1 MTVRLLPESAGAD
14 ARRLLAARG
23 LRSLADGF
31 VSILLPVYL
40 LALGLDAFQVGVLS
54 AATLFG
60 SAVLTLLVGLVAARF
75 SRRRLLLAAA
85 ALMAATGI
93 GFAVVTDFWPL
104 LIIAFVGTLNVSSGD
119 VTVFLPLEQAM
130 LAQTVADR
138 DRTALFARYSVAG
151 TLAGAVGTLIAA
163 VPELA
168 AERLPVAAVSAM
180 QAMFVLY
187 ALIGV
192 AAGLLYRGLAREGSG
207 TSEPATQPLRSSRR
221 TVYKLAALF
230 SVDAFAGGF
239 IVQSLLA
246 LWLFQAF
253 ELSVAVA
260 GQIFFWSNVLTA
272 VSFLAAV
279 PIARRIGLVNTMV
292 FSHLPANACLV
303 AIPFVGDLWTVIAL
317 LMVRSLLSQM
327 DVPTRTSYVMA
338 VVTPAERP
346 ATASLTSVPRSLASA
361 ASPLLAGHMLAVSG
375 FGWPLMVAGLLKI
388 VYDLALLFQFRH
400 LRPPEERPS

>member
-1 MTVRLLPESAGAD
+1 VTGLLPDSAGAD
-14 ARRLLAARG
+14 AWRLLAARG

-60 SAVLTLLVGLVAARF
+60 SATLTLLVGLVAARF

-138 DRTALFARYSVAG
+138 DRTALFARYSVVG
-151 TLAGAVGTLIAA
+151 TLAGAIGTLIAA

-168 AERLPVAAVSAM
+168 AARLPVAAVPAM

-192 AAGLLYRGLAREGSG
+192 AAGLLYRGLARADGA
-207 TSEPATQPLRSSRR
+207 TPEPATEPLRSSRR

-253 ELSVAVA
+253 QLSVAVA

-346 ATASLTSVPRSLASA
+346 AAASLTSVPRSLASA
-361 ASPLLAGHMLAVSG
+361 ASPLLAGHMLAVSA
-375 FGWPLMVAGLLKI
+375 FGWPLVVAGLLKI

-400 LRPPEERPS
+400 LRPPEERPP

>member
-1 MTVRLLPESAGAD
+1 MPRLLPDSAGAD

-60 SAVLTLLVGLVAARF
+60 SAALTLLVGLVAARF

-85 ALMAATGI
+85 ALMGATGV

-130 LAQTVADR
+130 LAQAVADR
-138 DRTALFARYSVAG
+138 DRTALFARYSLVG
-151 TLAGAVGTLIAA
+151 TLAGAVGTLFAA

-168 AERLPVAAVSAM
+168 AARLPVAAIPAM

-187 ALIGV
+187 ALIGA
-192 AAGLLYRGLAREGSG
+192 AAGVLYRGLARVNGG
-207 TSEPATQPLRSSRR
+207 TPEPTAQPLGPSRR

-230 SVDAFAGGF
+230 SIDAFAGGF

-253 ELSVAVA
+253 QLSVAVA

-279 PIARRIGLVNTMV
+279 PIAKRIGLVNTMV
-292 FSHLPANACLV
+292 FSHLPANACLI

-346 ATASLTSVPRSLASA
+346 AAASVTSVPRSLASA
-361 ASPLLAGHMLAVSG
+361 ASPLLAGHMLALSSV
-375 FGWPLMVAGLLKI
+375 GWPLVVAGALKI
-388 VYDLALLFQFRH
+388 VYDLALLFLFRH
-400 LRPPEERPS
+400 VRPPEERQR

>member
-1 MTVRLLPESAGAD
+1 MTGRLLPDSAGAD

-54 AATLFG
+54 AATLFDL
-60 SAVLTLLVGLVAARF
+60 ATLTLLVGLVAARF

-138 DRTALFARYSVAG
+138 DRTALFARYSVVG

-168 AERLPVAAVSAM
+168 AARLPVAAVPAM

-192 AAGLLYRGLAREGSG
+192 AAGLLYRGLARADGA
-207 TSEPATQPLRSSRR
+207 TPEPATEPLRSSRR

-253 ELSVAVA
+253 QLSVAVA

-346 ATASLTSVPRSLASA
+346 AAASVTSVPRSLASA
-361 ASPLLAGHMLAVSG
+361 ASPLLAGHMLAVSS
-375 FGWPLMVAGLLKI
+375 FGWPLVVAGLLKI

-400 LRPPEERPS
+400 LRPPEERPP

>member
-1 MTVRLLPESAGAD
+1 
-14 ARRLLAARG
+14 
-23 LRSLADGF
+23 
-31 VSILLPVYL
+31 L

-60 SAVLTLLVGLVAARF
+60 SAALTLLIGLVAARF

-85 ALMAATGI
+85 ALMTATGL
-93 GFAVVTDFWPL
+93 GFALVTDFWPL

-138 DRTALFARYSVAG
+138 DRTALFARYSVVG
-151 TLAGAVGTLIAA
+151 TLAGAVGTLFAA
-163 VPELA
+163 APELA
-168 AERLPVAAVSAM
+168 AARFGVEAVPAM

-192 AAGLLYRGLAREGSG
+192 AAGLLYRGLAREGGG
-207 TSEPATQPLRSSRR
+207 TPEPVTEPLRSSRR

-253 ELSVAVA
+253 ALSVAVA

-279 PIARRIGLVNTMV
+279 PIARRVGLVNTMV
-292 FSHLPANACLV
+292 FSHLPANACLI

-346 ATASLTSVPRSLASA
+346 AAASVTSVPRSLASA
-361 ASPLLAGHMLAVSG
+361 ASPLLAGHMLAVSM
-375 FGWPLMVAGLLKI
+375 FGWPLVVAGALKV
-388 VYDLALLFQFRH
+388 VYDLMLLFQFRH